1 MTQSMQRDA
10 DRDGG
15 SGPHGRQRRGRQW
28 IMALVLAGLG
38 AAGGTLAMNAMD
50 AEAHDGW
57 RHGLRHHWH
66 GHAMDANRATE
77 RLQHVS
83 AWALGSVDA
92 TEEQRERIDA
102 ILAGAVED
110 LFPLRDE
117 HRAHRRDLI
126 AELARP
132 QIDRAELER
141 VRTAELAL
149 AEQATARMLDAAV
162 EIARV
167 LEPEQRQRL
176 VEKFAKRAH

>member
-1 MTQSMQRDA
+1 MTESMQRDVG
-10 DRDGG
+10 RDGG
-15 SGPHGRQRRGRQW
+15 SGPHGRQHRGRKW
-28 IMALVLAGLG
+28 IMALVLIGLG
-38 AAGGTLAMNAMD
+38 AAGGVLAMNAMD
-50 AEAHDGW
+50 AEAHGGW
-57 RHGLRHHWH
+57 RHEFRHHWH
-66 GHAMDANRATE
+66 GHAMDVTRATE

-102 ILAGAVED
+102 ILAGVVED
-110 LFPLRDE
+110 IFPLRHE

-162 EIARV
+162 EIAAV
-167 LEPEQRQRL
+167 LDSEQRQRL
-176 VEKFAKRAH
+176 VERFAERTH